1 MLSGKP
7 YSNIVSTI
15 LYIYSL
21 ETFLPKAVNDASRE
35 RNVEKID
42 SLGPLAKV
50 LMLIVGY
57 ANSWRSDAIL
67 GEVRCWKG
75 LKLMN

>member
-1 MLSGKP
+1 MLTGKP

-42 SLGPLAKV
+42 SLGPIAKV

-57 ANSWRSDAIL
+57 SNSWRGDAIL
-67 GEVRCWKG
+67 GEVKCWRG
-75 LKLMN
+75 LKLMH